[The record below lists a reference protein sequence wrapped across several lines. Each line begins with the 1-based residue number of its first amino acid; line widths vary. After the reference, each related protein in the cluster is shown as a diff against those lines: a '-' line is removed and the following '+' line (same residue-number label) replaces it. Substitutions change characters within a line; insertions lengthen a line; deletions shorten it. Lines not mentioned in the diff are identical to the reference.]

1 VVATAEA
8 AVVATAVTVEEDTY
22 ENYKIQY
29 PGFV

>member
-8 AVVATAVTVEEDTY
+8 AVVAPAVTVEKDTY
-22 ENYKIQY
+22 ENYKIPY